1 MTTTIHWDDAFP
13 MLRLEGKGA
22 RDFLQGQTTA
32 DLSGLVDGELQQSC
46 WLTVRLTF
54 VPASQDQVV
63 TQLKLFEFGIEL
75 SVLCGEQL
83 LWILSLGRTLQDQ
96 KIVIGCP
103 YSTVACDHQPT
114 AIQGPKVNAIN
125 QFDLL
130 AIAD

>member
-1 MTTTIHWDDAFP
+1 M
-13 MLRLEGKGA
+13 
-22 RDFLQGQTTA
+22 
-32 DLSGLVDGELQQSC
+32 
-46 WLTVRLTF
+46 RLTF
-54 VPASQDQVV
+54 VPASQNQVV
-63 TQLKLFEFGIEL
+63 AQLKLFEFGIEL

-83 LWILSLGRTLQDQ
+83 LSILSLGRTLQDQ

-114 AIQGPKVNAIN
+114 AIQGPEVNTIN